1 MLEID
6 IKKKEKGILELEACR
21 AKDALL
27 MHYWYSW
34 RRSKFGGGALLPT
47 SGVCCFKMTNLPFV
61 WPVEDHFDLLSWYR
75 AISNLP
81 LAGFIG
87 FVASIRFLNCCSWLL
102 GHVRSLITI
111 DQKKKK
117 EESDYYA
124 CVGSF
129 SSFWKSYSWFLLP
142 SLYRTVLWV
151 FAVRW
156 WRHESL
162 TIR

>member
-1 MLEID
+1 MPYWCIID
-6 IKKKEKGILELEACR
+6 IAGQEEVDLGEE
-21 AKDALL
+21 
-27 MHYWYSW
+27 
-34 RRSKFGGGALLPT
+34 ALLPT
-47 SGVCCFKMTNLPFV
+47 SSGACCSKMTNLPFV

-81 LAGFIG
+81 LAGFIV
-87 FVASIRFLNCCSWLL
+87 FVASTRFLNCCSW
-102 GHVRSLITI
+102 TC
-111 DQKKKK
+111 

-156 WRHESL
+156 WRHDSWLSDHSL
-162 TIR
+162 K